1 MTHTAAEGLAA
12 SPLPRWAE
20 LPDLALYMDQVLLL
34 MARYLGAC
42 PGTDARGLT
51 ASMVNNYVKL
61 GVLPAP
67 VKKRYGRE
75 HLATLVMICLL
86 KPILPIASIRM
97 LLDAQLKEQSLA
109 SCYDAFCALYEE
121 TGRVASAQP
130 GGELPAA
137 GRILRAALQAQAEQ
151 ALALGLFSALE

>member
-1 MTHTAAEGLAA
+1 MTQTVEEGLPLSA
-12 SPLPRWAE
+12 LPRWAE

-34 MARYLGAC
+34 MARYLEAC
-42 PGTDARGLT
+42 PGTDAKGLT

-86 KPILPIASIRM
+86 KPILPIASIRR
-97 LLDAQLKEQSLA
+97 LLDAQLKEQSLEA
-109 SCYDAFCALYEE
+109 CYDAFCALYEE
-121 TGRVASAQP
+121 TGCAVSDRAGA
-130 GGELPAA
+130 EMPAEE
-137 GRILRAALQAQAEQ
+137 RILRAALQAQAEQ
-151 ALALGLFSALE
+151 ALALGLFSSLE